1 MFHCKVQ
8 ASASGDV
15 GALKLSIMMRPLII
29 LAYVYDSE
37 VIQSEETMPYPI
49 EQKLVIAV
57 ASSALF
63 DLKESDRVFRQEGE
77 QAYRQYQEAHLDEP
91 LGKGVAFPFVRRF
104 LSINQKFPEKC
115 PVEVVLLSRNSAITG
130 KRVFHSIHHHGLDIS
145 RAAFLEGKS
154 PYSYIP
160 AFNASLFLSANESDV
175 SRAIDYG
182 HPAGTVL
189 PSKVVDDE
197 DDQELRIAF
206 DFDGVI
212 ADDASERVY
221 KGGSLKDFQAHE
233 TSRSHIP
240 HSPGPLADLFQKIS
254 HLQKLED
261 HAVADDPDY
270 RRVLRTAIVT
280 ARNAPSHERVITTL
294 EHWGVDAN
302 EVFFLG
308 GMKKDRI
315 LNVLKPHMFFDDQ
328 RSHLESDAGNV
339 PMVHIP
345 FGVSNTVGVE

>member
-1 MFHCKVQ
+1 
-8 ASASGDV
+8 
-15 GALKLSIMMRPLII
+15 
-29 LAYVYDSE
+29 
-37 VIQSEETMPYPI
+37 MPYPI
-49 EQKLVIAV
+49 EDKLVIAV

-63 DLKESDRVFRQEGE
+63 DLSDSDHVFRTQGE
-77 QAYRQYQEAHLDEP
+77 KAYRKYQEAHLDAP
-91 LGKGVAFPFVRRF
+91 LEKGVAFPFVRRF
-104 LSINQKFPEKC
+104 LAINNRFPDKS

-130 KRVFHSIHHHGLDIS
+130 KRVFRSIAHHGLDIS

-154 PYSYIP
+154 PYPYIP
-160 AFNASLFLSANESDV
+160 AFNASLFLSANETDV
-175 SRAIDYG
+175 LQAIDYG

-189 PSKVVDDE
+189 PSHVVDDR
-197 DDQELRIAF
+197 DDAELRIAF

-212 ADDASERVY
+212 ADDASEKVY
-221 KGGSLKDFQAHE
+221 KAGSLEEFQEHE

-240 HSPGPLADLFQKIS
+240 HSPGPLADLFRKLS

-261 HAVADDPDY
+261 HALETDPNY
-270 RRVLRTAIVT
+270 RRALRTGIVT

-308 GMKKDRI
+308 GMRKERI
-315 LNVLKPHMFFDDQ
+315 LTVLKPHMFFDDQ
-328 RSHLESDAGNV
+328 RTHLESEGGNV

-345 FGVSNTVGVE
+345 FGVAN

>member
-1 MFHCKVQ
+1 
-8 ASASGDV
+8 
-15 GALKLSIMMRPLII
+15 
-29 LAYVYDSE
+29 
-37 VIQSEETMPYPI
+37 MPYPI
-49 EQKLVIAV
+49 EHKLVIAV

-63 DLKESDRVFRQEGE
+63 DLAESDRVFREQGE
-77 QAYRQYQEAHLDEP
+77 KAYRQYQEAHLDKP
-91 LGKGVAFPFVRRF
+91 LDKGVAFPFVRRF
-104 LSINQKFPEKC
+104 LSVNQKFPEQC

-130 KRVFHSIHHHGLDIS
+130 KRVFHSIHHHGLDIT

-154 PYSYIP
+154 PYAYIP
-160 AFNASLFLSANESDV
+160 AFNAALFLSGNENDV
-175 SRAIDYG
+175 LQAIDYG

-189 PSKVVDDE
+189 PSQVVDDT
-197 DDQELRIAF
+197 DDAELRIAF

-221 KGGSLKDFQAHE
+221 KDGSLEEFQEHE

-240 HSPGPLADLFQKIS
+240 HNPGPLGGLFRKLA
-254 HLQKLED
+254 HLQQLED
-261 HAVADDPDY
+261 QAVAEDPDY

-294 EHWGVDAN
+294 EHWGVNAN

-315 LNVLKPHMFFDDQ
+315 LSVLKPHMFFDDQ
-328 RSHLESDAGNV
+328 RSHLESDAGDI

-345 FGVSNTVGVE
+345 FGVANLG

>member
-1 MFHCKVQ
+1 
-8 ASASGDV
+8 
-15 GALKLSIMMRPLII
+15 
-29 LAYVYDSE
+29 
-37 VIQSEETMPYPI
+37 MPYPI
-49 EQKLVIAV
+49 EDKLVIAV

-63 DLKESDRVFRQEGE
+63 DLSESDNVFRTQGE
-77 QAYRQYQEAHLDEP
+77 KAYRKHQEAHLNVP
-91 LGKGVAFPFVRRF
+91 LEKGVAFPFVRRF
-104 LSINQKFPEKC
+104 LGINQRFPDKS

-130 KRVFHSIHHHGLDIS
+130 KRVFRSINHHALDIT
-145 RAAFLEGKS
+145 RAAFLEGKT
-154 PYSYIP
+154 PYPYIP
-160 AFNASLFLSANESDV
+160 AFNASLFLSKNESDV
-175 SRAIDYG
+175 LQAIDYG

-189 PSKVVDDE
+189 PSHVVDDE
-197 DDQELRIAF
+197 GDTELRIAF

-212 ADDASERVY
+212 ADDASEKVF
-221 KGGSLKDFQAHE
+221 KAGTLEAFQEHE
-233 TSRSHIP
+233 TSRAHIP
-240 HSPGPLADLFQKIS
+240 HSPGPLADLFRKLS

-261 HAVADDPDY
+261 KAVDEDPNY
-270 RRVLRTAIVT
+270 KRVVRTGIVT

-315 LNVLKPHMFFDDQ
+315 LSVLKPHMFFDDQ

-345 FGVSNTVGVE
+345 FGVANVG

>member
-1 MFHCKVQ
+1 
-8 ASASGDV
+8 
-15 GALKLSIMMRPLII
+15 
-29 LAYVYDSE
+29 
-37 VIQSEETMPYPI
+37 MPYPI
-49 EQKLVIAV
+49 EDKLVIAV

-63 DLKESDRVFRQEGE
+63 DLSESDHVFRTQGE
-77 QAYRQYQEAHLDEP
+77 KAYRKHQEARLDAP
-91 LGKGVAFPFVRRF
+91 LEKGVAFPFVRRF
-104 LSINQKFPEKC
+104 LAINQRFPDKS

-130 KRVFHSIHHHGLDIS
+130 KRVFRSIHHHGLDIT

-154 PYSYIP
+154 PYPYIP
-160 AFNASLFLSANESDV
+160 AFNASLFLSKNESDV
-175 SRAIDYG
+175 LQAIDYG

-189 PSKVVDDE
+189 PSQVVDDE
-197 DDQELRIAF
+197 GDTELRIAF

-212 ADDASERVY
+212 ADDASEKVF
-221 KGGSLKDFQAHE
+221 KAGSLEDFQEHE

-240 HSPGPLADLFQKIS
+240 HSPGPLADLFRKLS

-261 HAVADDPDY
+261 KAVEDDPEY
-270 RRVLRTAIVT
+270 QRVLRTGIVT

-315 LNVLKPHMFFDDQ
+315 LGVLKPHMFFDDQ
-328 RSHLESDAGNV
+328 RSHLESEAGNV

-345 FGVSNTVGVE
+345 FGIANQS

>member
-1 MFHCKVQ
+1 M
-8 ASASGDV
+8 S
-15 GALKLSIMMRPLII
+15 
-29 LAYVYDSE
+29 
-37 VIQSEETMPYPI
+37 YPI

-63 DLKESDRVFRQEGE
+63 DLSESDRVFRERGE
-77 QAYRQYQEAHLDEP
+77 KVYRDYQQQHLNDP
-91 LGKGVAFPFVRRF
+91 LDKGVAFPFVRRF
-104 LSINQKFPEKC
+104 LSINQRFAAES

-130 KRVFHSIHHHGLDIS
+130 KRVFNSIAHHGLNIT

-154 PYSYIP
+154 PYPYIP

-175 SRAIDYG
+175 LQAIDYG

-189 PSKVVDDE
+189 PSHVVDDE
-197 DDQELRIAF
+197 GDTELRIAF

-212 ADDASERVY
+212 ADDASEKVF
-221 KGGSLKDFQAHE
+221 KASTLEAFQEHE
-233 TSRSHIP
+233 TSRAHIP
-240 HSPGPLADLFQKIS
+240 HSPGPLADLFRKLS

-261 HAVADDPDY
+261 KAVDEDPSY
-270 RRVLRTAIVT
+270 KRVLRTGIVT

-315 LNVLKPHMFFDDQ
+315 LSVLKPHMFFDDQ
-328 RSHLESDAGNV
+328 RSHLESEAGNV

-345 FGVSNTVGVE
+345 FGVANVG